1 MKNLIVIG
9 KIGAPHGVKGEVR
22 VTPLTDFPD
31 RFQALKAVYLDETR
45 SLEIESVKQNKQ
57 FFLLKFRGVN
67 DRDGAALLRGK
78 LLKVPRSQA
87 APLGEGEYYSFDIIG
102 LRVYDGEDDLG
113 EIKEIIKTGSNDVY
127 VVKSGDRETLVPA
140 LKQVVKQ
147 IDLDAGLMRVCLQ
160 EELN

>member
-1 MKNLIVIG
+1 MIG
-9 KIGAPHGVKGEVR
+9 KIGAPHGIKGEVR

-31 RFQALKAVYLDETR
+31 RFQVLKTVYLDKTHA
-45 SLEIESVKQNKQ
+45 LEIESVKQNKQ
-57 FFLLKFRGVN
+57 VFLLKFHGVN
-67 DRDGAALLRGK
+67 DRDEAALLRGK

-87 APLGEGEYYSFDIIG
+87 APLGEGEYYSFDIVG
-102 LRVYDGEDDLG
+102 LRVYDGDDDLG
-113 EIKEIIKTGSNDVY
+113 EITEIIKTGSNDVY
-127 VVKSGDRETLVPA
+127 IVKNGDRETLVPA